1 MFQSIAHRRNQKLQ
15 MKPDDPQPMTATEAA
30 TLMRKTRRAYLM
42 RLIWTA
48 FGCVALVLGLIGVV
62 LPVLPTTPFVLLAAF
77 AFSKGSPRLR
87 HWLVTHKTFGPIIAD
102 WEANGAIA
110 RPYKILACSLMAL
123 AFAASL
129 YAGFS
134 TKILIIQAICLTGAA
149 TYILT
154 RPSGPA

>member
-1 MFQSIAHRRNQKLQ
+1 MFQPIAHRRNKKLQ
-15 MKPDDPQPMTATEAA
+15 MKPDDPPPNAFQAA
-30 TLMRKTRRAYLM
+30 SSLRETKRAYVR
-42 RLIWTA
+42 RLIWTG
-48 FGCVALVLGLIGVV
+48 FGIVALFLGLIGVI

-87 HWLVTHKTFGPIIAD
+87 HWLVTHRTFGPIIAD

-110 RPYKILACSLMAL
+110 RPYKIMACSLMAL
-123 AFAASL
+123 AFAASV

-134 TKILIIQAICLTGAA
+134 TTILIIQAICLTGAA
-149 TYILT
+149 TYVLT